1 MTEDRKQRERLIKEV
16 ARRAGVSPEEVLEWP
31 SEKFQPYL
39 LDMIAQPEPASELP
53 NMARKVTKKV
63 TEEGI
68 AALEQAQAG
77 APATWEG
84 SDEIALLD
92 AIIRLTNEFGNW
104 LGNMPNPA
112 KLAVATVAN
121 EGEPIGMLEIA
132 EVPSID
138 VLLSDLNSLLGYLRT
153 YAVLLEHLRDSAT
166 PTPE

>member
-39 LDMIAQPEPASELP
+39 LDMIAQPEPARELP
-53 NMARKVTKKV
+53 NMARKV

-68 AALEQAQAG
+68 AALEQAQAA
-77 APATWEG
+77 APATWGG

-92 AIIRLTNEFGNW
+92 AIINLINYQYRCCS
-104 LGNMPNPA
+104 MPNPA

-132 EVPSID
+132 KVPSID
-138 VLLSDLNSLLGYLRT
+138 VLLSDLNSLLGYLST

>member
-1 MTEDRKQRERLIKEV
+1 MTEDRKRRDRLIKEV

-31 SEKFQPYL
+31 SEKLQPYL
-39 LDMIAQPEPASELP
+39 HDMIAQAESARELP
-53 NMARKVTKKV
+53 NMARKV

-92 AIIRLTNEFGNW
+92 AIIRLINYQYW
-104 LGNMPNPA
+104 CSSMPHPA

-153 YAVLLEHLRDSAT
+153 YAMFLEHLRDSAT

>member
-1 MTEDRKQRERLIKEV
+1 MTEDRKRRDRLIKEV

-39 LDMIAQPEPASELP
+39 HDMIAQAESARELP
-53 NMARKVTKKV
+53 NMARKV

-92 AIIRLTNEFGNW
+92 AIINLTNYW
-104 LGNMPNPA
+104 LGYMPNPA

-121 EGEPIGMLEIA
+121 EGEPIGMLEIDMA
-132 EVPSID
+132 KVPSID

-153 YAVLLEHLRDSAT
+153 YVVLLEHLRDSAT